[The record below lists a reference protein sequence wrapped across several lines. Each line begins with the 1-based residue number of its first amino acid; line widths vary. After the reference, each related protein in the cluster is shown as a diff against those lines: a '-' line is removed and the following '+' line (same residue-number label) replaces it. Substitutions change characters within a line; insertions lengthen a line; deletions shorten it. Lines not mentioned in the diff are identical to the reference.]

1 MSPQRQPTPRV
12 RPVSP
17 RQCSVADTLAIVG
30 DRWSLLVV
38 RELVFGEH
46 RFDAIQRRTGAARD
60 VLAARLR
67 KLEDAGIIG
76 RRRYSVH
83 PPRHEYL
90 LTQAGRDLWPVLLA
104 LQAWGDRHLNPN
116 AEPVVLRHTCGHAF
130 HAVPACQ
137 ACGHPLGD
145 GELAIIG
152 GTDPPT
158 TPLAV

>member
-1 MSPQRQPTPRV
+1 M
-12 RPVSP
+12 
-17 RQCSVADTLAIVG
+17 ADTQAIVG

-67 KLEDAGIIG
+67 KLEDAGVIE
-76 RRRYSVH
+76 RRRYSEH

-90 LTQAGRDLWPVLLA
+90 LTPAGRELWPVLLA
-104 LQAWGDRHLNPN
+104 LKEWGDRHLNPG
-116 AEPVVLRHTCGHAF
+116 AEPVVLTHHCGHEF
-130 HAVPACQ
+130 HPAPACQ
-137 ACGHPLGD
+137 ACGQPLGD
-145 GELAIIG
+145 NELTIAG

-158 TPLAV
+158 TPLEI